1 MSIFSP
7 KFGRKHIIENR
18 GGGGVYFLL
27 NIYTPGWMAMILNV
41 SSASSNSS
49 KMASEVV
56 DKILSVVAKS
66 ISLQVD
72 IIFILIEGQREVYNY
87 NHFK

>member
-1 MSIFSP
+1 
-7 KFGRKHIIENR
+7 
-18 GGGGVYFLL
+18 
-27 NIYTPGWMAMILNV
+27 MAMILNV
-41 SSASSNSS
+41 SASASSNSS